1 MTFDYPQG
9 TGWLDVDG
17 SFVQLEAGYQGRV
30 YAVSPDN
37 ALYYRSG
44 ICATHPT
51 GSAWKQVEGP
61 LVNHVAVGDNTLFVI
76 ATNGTVFMST

>member
-1 MTFDYPQG
+1 M
-9 TGWLDVDG
+9 
-17 SFVQLEAGYQGRV
+17 QLEAGYQGRV

-37 ALYYRSG
+37 GLYYRSG

-51 GSAWKQVEGP
+51 GSAWKQVEG
-61 LVNHVAVGDNTLFVI
+61 LMVNHVAVGDKTLFVI